1 MVIVYHIGEP
11 KTKTQTVKVKVC
23 DVKYV
28 NSRGK
33 SITKETRCDKNGV
46 PYAKGYRSARAKD
59 LDDARAKVLRVQ
71 DRDYEAH
78 YLWAQ
83 QKDQPNAKS
92 LNEMKR
98 EVRRSLRVGGSGA
111 KRKAKAAAA
120 AAAANN

>member
-11 KTKTQTVKVKVC
+11 KTKTQTVKVHVC

-33 SITKETRCDKNGV
+33 SITKETRCNRDGV
-46 PYAKGYRSARAKD
+46 PYAKGYRSVHAKD
-59 LDDARAKVLRVQ
+59 VDDAKARMLRRQ

-78 YLWAQ
+78 YQWAQ

-92 LNEMKR
+92 LDEMKR
-98 EVRRSLRVGGSGA
+98 EVRRSYRVGGSGA

-120 AAAANN
+120 AANN